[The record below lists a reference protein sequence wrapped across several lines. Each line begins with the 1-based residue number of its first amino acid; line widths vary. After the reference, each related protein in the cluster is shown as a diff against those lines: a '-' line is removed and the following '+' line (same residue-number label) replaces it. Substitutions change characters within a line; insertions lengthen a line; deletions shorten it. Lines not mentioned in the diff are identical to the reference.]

1 MTGCARPSSTGT
13 RCNVRPKAVRSRSSR
28 ECVCSPARPAGQRR
42 GAARAIAHRPLRRPV
57 SLKLAHET
65 TAIFTVDGRRRLV
78 RYLLGHPD
86 AETARLRDI
95 SVDLRPIRDEVRD
108 GLSRLA
114 RAREAIA
121 ADDAVLS
128 GVDGCV
134 KARKRGY
141 PESTHVTWLELRAR
155 EDWALVRRAVANGY
169 VLVTNDRADFTP
181 LVERE
186 HRHPGL
192 VCITV
197 AHGLM
202 SLDVQTRLFEHAL
215 ARLGGQDLAG
225 RVLEI
230 ALGAASRYYAP
241 YCTSLFCRADSVICF
256 RRESRRDGGVFGG
269 ASGISY
275 KNRGVSL

>member
-1 MTGCARPSSTGT
+1 MTGCARPSSTGK
-13 RCNVRPKAVRSRSSR
+13 RCNVRPKAARSLSSR

-42 GAARAIAHRPLRRPV
+42 GAARAIARTVHCDGLV

-128 GVDGCV
+128 GAPCV
-134 KARKRGY
+134 RGTRI
-141 PESTHVTWLELRAR
+141 PAHDIAEML
-155 EDWALVRRAVANGY
+155 ANGDDTGAIRDAWP
-169 VLVTNDRADFTP
+169 VLTEEQIEAAALYARAYPCRGRPRIAPFWRSRGPAVST
-181 LVERE
+181 E
-186 HRHPGL
+186 
-192 VCITV
+192 
-197 AHGLM
+197 AA
-202 SLDVQTRLFEHAL
+202 LDELPP
-215 ARLGGQDLAG
+215 AR
-225 RVLEI
+225 
-230 ALGAASRYYAP
+230 
-241 YCTSLFCRADSVICF
+241 
-256 RRESRRDGGVFGG
+256 
-269 ASGISY
+269 
-275 KNRGVSL
+275 